1 MESRKSKEARS
12 LFEDPRFSRQ
22 AWKSVGRAILER
34 PAIQP
39 IATVD
44 KEGNETLN
52 SQIERYTYNSLAND
66 IAILQHEDRKPTE
79 LEMILGCQIMKART
93 DTSAAIFVRDTLGAK
108 PVDESKMDHT
118 LHNDFEQLSDEEL
131 ELLAAHREK
140 KKLAP
145 PVDQPA
151 IEASSPT
158 ETVPST
164 PIADT
169 DTVTE
174 VTDESNA

>member
-1 MESRKSKEARS
+1 MDDRKTKEARS

-44 KEGNETLN
+44 KDGNETLN
-52 SQIERYTYNSLAND
+52 SQIERYTYKSLAND
-66 IAILQHEDRKPTE
+66 LVTLQHENRKPTE
-79 LEMILGCQIMKART
+79 LEMILGCQIVKART
-93 DTSAAIFVRDTLGAK
+93 DTAAAVFVRDTLGAK

-118 LHNDFEQLSDEEL
+118 LHSEYEQLSDEEL

-145 PVDQPA
+145 PVNQPA
-151 IEASSPT
+151 IEVSSPT

-164 PIADT
+164 PIANV